1 LKSSE
6 RFEPRILA
14 YGLALEFC
22 SHGYRGGL
30 CSCSR
35 RLVNFRR
42 EDFLIETFSKSRES
56 TSRMDVSK
64 KASNIHLQVSKACSA
79 ENKRI
84 LALSSVRLPLR
95 VPKEREC
102 TVKNKRVPSFSSP
115 RYPPLVL
122 SPPRE
127 LPAPS
132 PNVICPYC
140 KGKYRGEHGLA
151 MHQKISQKCIG
162 IRFAS
167 HVNKN
172 TTPCPHCETP
182 IYKGVDG
189 MGMIAHLIECDERIQ
204 HDQRR
209 AIREELLKPIR
220 EIIARLRICLNGATL
235 AEKKI
240 WENTF
245 IIWIERVHS
254 DSTQSIRIC
263 NMVCALEEQG
273 YLMQLPTPPSKRI
286 LKTVKNKKITRTAV
300 PENTPRT
307 EYTPYTP
314 YTEYMTH

>member
-1 LKSSE
+1 MKSSE

-102 TVKNKRVPSFSSP
+102 TVENKRVPSFSSP

-140 KGKYRGEHGLA
+140 K
-151 MHQKISQKCIG
+151 
-162 IRFAS
+162 
-167 HVNKN
+167 
-172 TTPCPHCETP
+172 
-182 IYKGVDG
+182 
-189 MGMIAHLIECDERIQ
+189 
-204 HDQRR
+204 
-209 AIREELLKPIR
+209 R
-220 EIIARLRICLNGATL
+220 EI
-235 AEKKI
+235 
-240 WENTF
+240 
-245 IIWIERVHS
+245 
-254 DSTQSIRIC
+254 
-263 NMVCALEEQG
+263 
-273 YLMQLPTPPSKRI
+273 
-286 LKTVKNKKITRTAV
+286 
-300 PENTPRT
+300 PR
-307 EYTPYTP
+307 
-314 YTEYMTH
+314 